1 MKNPQFNIFGLTSRS
16 TAAKSTL
23 LGLWLLVGAAVSAL
37 AQGQM
42 ASGTISGSGSGP
54 YTYSL
59 TFSNSASST
68 SPIGSVWYSWVPGSF
83 FLPGD
88 PTSETAP
95 AGWTATPQA
104 NSIQF
109 VASSSAF
116 DIAAGQSLS
125 GFGYTAGFSPAQLA
139 AAANSGLS
147 VAYSGALFSDNGN
160 TFTVEAVTVPE
171 PSAMAM
177 LVFGAIGFRVA
188 TRRKVRT
195 N

>member
-1 MKNPQFNIFGLTSRS
+1 MKTPQFSIFGLTQHMM
-16 TAAKSTL
+16 AKKMV
-23 LGLWLLVGAAVSAL
+23 LGLSLSLGVAISAF

-88 PTSETAP
+88 PTTETAP
-95 AGWTATPQA
+95 TGWTAVPQA

-109 VASSSAF
+109 IASSSAF
-116 DIAAGQSLS
+116 DITAGESLS
-125 GFGYTAGFSPAQLA
+125 GFGYTAAFSPAQLA

-147 VAYSGALFSDNGN
+147 VAYSGALFSDGGN
-160 TFTVEAVTVPE
+160 TFTVEAAVVPE
-171 PSAMAM
+171 PCAAA
-177 LVFGAIGFRVA
+177 LLAFGVIGFRVA

-195 N
+195 A